1 MSSFIPIVP
10 CWGIKKLNILP
21 KVTELVLESELDPRK
36 HGSKACVWTVL
47 LYDPALMKVVTVWRV
62 GRMAC
67 IIWKISFSMYNLVL
81 QSIEWFSTAERPRLK
96 DI

>member
-1 MSSFIPIVP
+1 
-10 CWGIKKLNILP
+10 
-21 KVTELVLESELDPRK
+21 
-36 HGSKACVWTVL
+36 
-47 LYDPALMKVVTVWRV
+47 
-62 GRMAC
+62 MAC